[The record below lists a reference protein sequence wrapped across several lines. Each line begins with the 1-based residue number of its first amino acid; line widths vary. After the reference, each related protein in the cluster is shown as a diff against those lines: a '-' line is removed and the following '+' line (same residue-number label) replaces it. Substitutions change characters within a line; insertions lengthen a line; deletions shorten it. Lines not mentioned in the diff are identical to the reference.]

1 MRFNGVL
8 LTVLFSIWIAIMPKN
23 TARLLADP
31 ALLELEANILLKR
44 FSPQLKKQ
52 ATQSWPQFQQRLQQQ
67 LPRLLSLYLQL
78 YGEQYDCYYQLEQL
92 LLQLA
97 KSVAQ
102 RPAYLQAEDEQ
113 PHPWFQENNAL
124 GAACYVDLFA
134 GDFEGLS
141 QRIPY
146 LQQTGINYLHLMPL
160 FKAPEPHSDG
170 GYAVSDYR
178 CTMPQLGTMPQL
190 ATLMQQL
197 HQHGIRPVLDFVFN
211 HTSDEH
217 QWALQAKAG
226 VAAYRDFYFFLTEQ
240 QRDQYAPTLREIF
253 PEIRRGCFTRD
264 DSSGLWIWTTFNSF
278 QWDLNYANPAVFNAM
293 SAEMLFLANQGAA
306 VLRLDALAFVW
317 KQAGTSCENLP
328 KAHLLIQAFNTVARI
343 AAPALQFKSEAIVHP
358 DEVVKYI
365 APEECQLSYNPLLMA
380 LLWNSLATRKTRLL
394 TESLRRRFAISPAC
408 SWVNYIRCHDDIG
421 WTFDDEVAWQLGINP
436 HHHRQFLNQFYTGQ
450 FAGSFASGVPF
461 QQNPLTGDCRVAGML
476 ASLAGVEQAQL
487 QHNEQHLSHALARI
501 YLLNSIILSIG
512 GLPLLYMGDELGL
525 LNDYSYQQVPAKKD
539 DSRWVNRV
547 RVTDS
552 QLAAATDPQQLS
564 GIIYA
569 QLQHLIKTRSRLA
582 VLGAGSTNILPNQQ
596 PHLFCYQRELG
607 SEQLLCLVN
616 FSEFRQ
622 QTELLPANNWQDEL
636 TGERYQGTQLW
647 LQPYQVLWLTAGG

>member
-1 MRFNGVL
+1 
-8 LTVLFSIWIAIMPKN
+8 MPKN
-23 TARLLADP
+23 TAQLLADP
-31 ALLELEANILLKR
+31 ALLELEAKTLLKR
-44 FSPQLKKQ
+44 FRVQLKKQ
-52 ATQSWPQFQQRLQQQ
+52 AKQSWPQFEQRLVQQ

-78 YGEQYDCYYQLEQL
+78 YAEQYDCYYQLEQL

-97 KSVAQ
+97 TSVAQ

-113 PHPWFQENNAL
+113 PQQWFQTQTAL
-124 GAACYVDLFA
+124 GSACYVDLFA
-134 GDFEGLS
+134 KDFAGLA

-160 FKAPEPHSDG
+160 FKAPVPNSDG

-178 CTMPQLGTMPQL
+178 STMPELGSMPEL
-190 ATLMQQL
+190 AALMQQL
-197 HQHGIRPVLDFVFN
+197 HQHGIKPVLDFVFN

-217 QWALQAKAG
+217 QWAQQAKAG
-226 VAAYRDFYFFLTEQ
+226 VAEYRDYYFFLTEQ

-264 DSSGLWIWTTFNSF
+264 DSSERWIWTTFNSF

-365 APEECQLSYNPLLMA
+365 APQECQLSYNPLLMA
-380 LLWNSLATRKTRLL
+380 LLWNSLATRKTKLL
-394 TESLRRRFAISPAC
+394 TESLRRRFEISPHC

-421 WTFDDEVAWQLGINP
+421 WTFDDDVAWQLGIHP
-436 HHHRQFLNQFYTGQ
+436 DHHRQFLNQFYTGQ
-450 FAGSFASGVPF
+450 FAGSFATGVPF
-461 QQNPLTGDCRVAGML
+461 QQNPITGDCRVAGML
-476 ASLAGVEQAQL
+476 ASLAGVEQAL
-487 QHNEQHLSHALARI
+487 QQKNELHLAHALARI

-525 LNDYSYQQVPAKKD
+525 LNDYSYQSDPAKKD

-547 RVTDS
+547 RIADS
-552 QLAAATDPQQLS
+552 QLAAASDPQQLS
-564 GIIYA
+564 GTIYA
-569 QLQHLIKTRSRLA
+569 QLQQLIQTRSRLA
-582 VLGAGSTNILPNQQ
+582 VLGNGSTEILAGQQ
-596 PHLFCYQRELG
+596 PHLFCYQRVLG
-607 SEQLLCLVN
+607 AERLLCLVN
-616 FSEFRQ
+616 FSEFAQ
-622 QTELLPANNWQDEL
+622 QTDVLPASEWQDEL
-636 TGERYQGTQLW
+636 TGERYQGVQLW
-647 LQPYQVLWLTAGG
+647 LQPYQVLWLTACHE